1 MVDLSDTPL
10 DPPTSKLFPFQPIA
24 LAPEATV
31 LVDVCDV
38 PEMSGKSADVPYTS
52 FHIFPSEDV
61 AIVERAPLP
70 TAIHLCPGATVF
82 AEE

>member
-1 MVDLSDTPL
+1 MPL
-10 DPPTSKLFPFQPIA
+10 EPPTIKLFPFQPID
-24 LAPEATV
+24 LAPE
-31 LVDVCDV
+31 LILLIDVCDV

-61 AIVERAPLP
+61 AIVDRVPLP

-82 AEE
+82 ADE